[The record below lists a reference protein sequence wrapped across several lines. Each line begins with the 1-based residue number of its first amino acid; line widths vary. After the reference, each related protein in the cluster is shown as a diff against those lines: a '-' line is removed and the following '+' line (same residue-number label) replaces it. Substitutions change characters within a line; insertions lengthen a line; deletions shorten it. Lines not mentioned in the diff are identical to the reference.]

1 MSDQDQARLNQA
13 KESLL
18 AAGKQAQKE
27 KDAAK
32 ADYEKEKEYGMVSDD
47 QPLAQWCATNLCKR
61 PSLLVSSNQYQA
73 CRAQYSTALQLCDG
87 SAAEEWEQAQSFA
100 FGKLL
105 RAGNTFESKHFIGL
119 PEE

>member
-18 AAGKQAQKE
+18 AAGKQAQKD

-47 QPLAQWCATNLCKR
+47 QALAQWYVTNLC
-61 PSLLVSSNQYQA
+61 
-73 CRAQYSTALQLCDG
+73 DD
-87 SAAEEWEQAQSFA
+87 SAAKEWQQAQREA
-100 FGKLL
+100 TGKLL
-105 RAGNTFESKHFIGL
+105 RAGDIFESNHHIGL
-119 PEE
+119 PDE

>member
-47 QPLAQWCATNLCKR
+47 QPLAQWCATN
-61 PSLLVSSNQYQA
+61 A